1 MMQQVVGDG
10 LSLMSVCDSC
20 NLIRINNPIVAATS
34 MLPMT
39 HPDSTTQL
47 RRVLNLPLLT
57 FYGVGVTVGAGIFA
71 LIGEVLRDAGDH
83 APLAFL
89 IAGLIAGARNQLC
102 ETGDGLSARRR

>member
-1 MMQQVVGDG
+1 MRN
-10 LSLMSVCDSC
+10 SE
-20 NLIRINNPIVAATS
+20 
-34 MLPMT
+34 
-39 HPDSTTQL
+39 STTKL

-89 IAGLIAGARNQLC
+89 IAGLIAGA
-102 ETGDGLSARRR
+102 TGISYAKLASVYPRAGGEAIYAKNGLGNFAAALVGY